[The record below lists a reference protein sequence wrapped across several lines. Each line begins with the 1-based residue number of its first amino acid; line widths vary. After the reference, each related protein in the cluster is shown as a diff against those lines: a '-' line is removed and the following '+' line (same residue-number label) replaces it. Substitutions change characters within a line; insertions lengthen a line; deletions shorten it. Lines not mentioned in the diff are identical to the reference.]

1 MESEGEDATGAITS
15 KSKLRGKIKSLS
27 GVDIL
32 TDTGAYK
39 STYKILLEISR
50 VWKDMSDIDQAAL
63 LEIIAGKTR
72 SNTAAAILSNTVDLE
87 NAYVDAL
94 NAEGSALEENYKYL
108 NSIQGKLD
116 QFTNAVQTM
125 WKNTLDDDVI
135 KGFVELG
142 TSIVNTI
149 DNIGL
154 LKTILIAL
162 ISIKFIP
169 WLLTAIT
176 GVGNFGNAL
185 KSLLVQLTYIA
196 GTKQTLSS
204 FFAQTATG
212 AMNAAGGVSTFGAYL
227 KAAGTTLKAF
237 VKTPLG
243 WFTIA
248 AAVIGVVITVVDQLN
263 TSFDEQVEKLNKAR
277 DEYQES
283 KNTLE
288 SLNNELET
296 TKNKIEEL
304 QNLGTLTI
312 TEKEELKQLKEYNSE
327 LERRIQLSERAQAS
341 EQRELAKEA
350 VETYDKLPTTE
361 ILNTDKN
368 PYKNHF
374 NTFSPGYID
383 ANGWKNY
390 LDTYGQ
396 IEGADLLYLNSLYDE
411 VLKIKDEYI
420 KSIEDDNLKLKF
432 LRPLLSED
440 ELNELSDS
448 DKKVI
453 ISDEW
458 DETDVQNA
466 ISGVRDVLE
475 DIKSESFKLISDD
488 ESGYQ
493 ALLNDMSPRYEQII
507 ATNEKLWSDSDKKI
521 VETYTAIEEKIK
533 SIWMKYDPSEWIK
546 LSADEIWNEDS
557 FNDIYKQLPDLVQ
570 DGVLN
575 EAELRKKFG
584 NSVVNALVAACEDKG
599 ILLSDLLNDI
609 IAEAAREVGN
619 EDVNENKITDTLS
632 SITILENAFNSL
644 GDAVK
649 EFKEDGTASV
659 STLKSLSELFS
670 DVDGFEELYEVL
682 ATGEGNVEESITN
695 VANAYVAQRD
705 LLSDLSEE
713 ELQIMVARLES
724 LGVINA
730 QEILLNRQTLQQ
742 ELDDK
747 LQGYNIDLSAYS
759 TVEQAKEAIANA
771 ATMNICSAVADMET
785 ELQQQYGIN
794 LSDFVSTEEAKV
806 TAAKKAAKEI
816 AKANK
821 EAALSD
827 LSKNTELTDRQYLE
841 QQAKVESDYRNTLN
855 SIDSIDSNLRQVVD
869 SVSSTLDSYY
879 NQSFKFD
886 FSGNK
891 VGIGRDYK
899 DIISDKNAKSALE
912 KLKKKYENKI
922 SLLEAQ
928 QTYLENEI
936 SRLEASDQQVSRDL
950 YDEQIKL
957 EQQKLKL
964 YEEERKEL
972 LAQMSTV
979 AKDSDEWHEYAQSIW
994 EVEHAIQ
1001 ETTISIVE
1009 LQKKIA
1015 QLYIDVFNKIE
1026 EAYGREQ
1033 SLHDKRI
1040 QYLEDEIELLK
1051 LRNEYA
1057 TISPETYNQLNAEE
1071 DAKIQSSKNEVERL
1085 KALLQKGIDENGQ
1098 ILTEEQIYDML
1109 ETIYEKEADIRQ
1121 SEITKAQNEQN
1132 KKQAYL
1138 DRFNNTSE
1146 AYDNLTNV
1154 YQENYDNA
1162 EYYKKYADLYGISI
1176 PKEILDYQTSQLEQQ
1191 VQVTLNKKAELERQL
1206 AEAIASGD
1214 IQVGDSQ
1221 WLEMVNAIN
1230 DCTSA
1235 ANEFQYQIAE
1245 VAQEINAL
1253 SVKKFNDIKDAFSNV
1268 NDVFNDRQSYIEEY
1282 MNYLEALGI
1291 TVPAEMYEE
1300 LIANEKQRQVSNMAS
1315 IERLR
1320 NQLAEMEANGYTAE
1334 DDEWVQAQ
1342 ADIRALEKEVLA
1354 SETAMTQ
1361 WNKTIQEMSFEKF
1374 DEFLK
1379 RIQDVC
1385 DELENVYGLI
1395 SDEDVA
1401 LEDGSWT
1408 EEGIMSLGLM
1418 TQKMAIAKEQ
1428 AAEYAKEIEKLNEEY
1443 KKGNMSEQDYYNR
1456 LMELKNGQ
1464 WESINAYKDAKD
1476 AIIDINE
1483 ARIDMIEQGI
1493 QKEIDAYTELID
1505 LKKKELDAERD
1516 LYNFRK
1522 DIKSQGKDIA
1532 TLERKIAAM
1541 SGSTDAAT
1549 IAQRS
1554 KLEAQLRE
1562 ARESL
1567 NDTYYNHAIDSQN
1580 SAYDD
1585 ELDSY
1590 TKSKEDYVEKLRET
1604 LENVEQVVAD
1614 SMAQVLINADSILT
1628 GLNDVS
1634 SEYGITLS
1642 DYLMLPWQNAATQAT
1657 AYKESGILDL
1667 ADFTEQT
1674 GIYSG
1679 IITEQINE
1687 LFGNGSLAAGLFQTN
1702 VEGVV
1707 ESIKVTVN
1715 EATSPLTSDLQLPW
1729 ETVKDYAQNTFAPEV
1744 MYALQSVA
1752 DDASGKKEQLTNDLI
1767 TAFQEG
1773 VNNAEEFNQTV
1784 INALNDVISKSDEF
1798 ADVVPPNVTA
1808 PSDDPWNL
1816 WSNNIQS
1823 LIQDI
1828 INKANNAV
1836 DAINEMNAAASNA
1849 QYVVSTISGTG
1860 GSGSASSGSGT
1871 SNSSS
1876 QSSTKETPKKEI
1888 PRTGQPSES
1897 DVKALQ
1903 NVLNSLFS
1911 AGLTVDGKYG
1921 NATKSAVMRAQRTMY
1936 NYGIESMKS
1945 QDGLYG
1951 YSTRAAMVSYINSKI
1966 NALREQGG
1974 SSAIGQ
1980 GIKRYNTIKNML
1992 PKAFYAKGTLGVEQ
2006 DQWAITDEPQYGD
2019 ELVLI
2024 PSKNGNL
2031 SYMRKGTSVVPANLT
2046 KKLIEIAQSQTGEI
2060 GNNLIKVSIPNVAVN
2075 NNIEL
2080 SFDTLLRVEN
2090 ATQEAIPELKK
2101 LVQEQ
2106 LDIFS
2111 RKLNYGIKRVGG
2123 VK

>member
-1 MESEGEDATGAITS
+1 MN
-15 KSKLRGKIKSLS
+15 L
-27 GVDIL
+27 
-32 TDTGAYK
+32 
-39 STYKILLEISR
+39 
-50 VWKDMSDIDQAAL
+50 
-63 LEIIAGKTR
+63 KTR

-108 NSIQGKLD
+108 NSIQGKID

-125 WKNTLDDDVI
+125 WKNTLDDDII

-142 TSIVNTI
+142 TKLIELIDKIGLVKSALLALGISKIVPWFLKGATGADTFGLALKTLAFGADAASLSSFKLVTNFVKLFAETTKGIPAMVSFGYQMQGLTGAASQLGKGISMAWAAIPGVGKIMLIAAAIGAVVAVVDHFTTSAKEAAEAAEEALTTYQNAQDTLQSHKQTIESISDDYEKLSKGVDEFGNNVSLSTDEYERYNEVVNQIADMFPQMVTGYTDEGNAI
-149 DNIGL
+149 IALRGNVEELTKAYEEEARAARDAIISKQDNVFKDFKNKTTSKDGFFKWNDNIGYADYIKVIKAYIEQEKGNTEAVTNVANEL
-154 LKTILIAL
+154 GEDVFGLGLSRLKEDLGYDASSPSWES
-162 ISIKFIP
+162 SI
-169 WLLTAIT
+169 
-176 GVGNFGNAL
+176 
-185 KSLLVQLTYIA
+185 
-196 GTKQTLSS
+196 
-204 FFAQTATG
+204 
-212 AMNAAGGVSTFGAYL
+212 
-227 KAAGTTLKAF
+227 
-237 VKTPLG
+237 
-243 WFTIA
+243 
-248 AAVIGVVITVVDQLN
+248 
-263 TSFDEQVEKLNKAR
+263 
-277 DEYQES
+277 
-283 KNTLE
+283 E
-288 SLNNELET
+288 SLNALLRNTQAEAKTAASSVRTILNAYLGQDFDYAKLSDKAKNIAQNIISTFDTEFYAQFNSASEMEAWVTENLVKPLQNTGNLSEFELAFNFQTKFNNNEISTSEYQKAIDDFLNALQELGFSEDIVKSVKILFNVEDLSPKIESAKELLEDDDKDKVSAL
-296 TKNKIEEL
+296 TKEDLDIIDKYKSRLKIDDDTLYSWDELKQKIEEL
-304 QNLGTLTI
+304 
-312 TEKEELKQLKEYNSE
+312 K
-327 LERRIQLSERAQAS
+327 A
-341 EQRELAKEA
+341 
-350 VETYDKLPTTE
+350 
-361 ILNTDKN
+361 
-368 PYKNHF
+368 
-374 NTFSPGYID
+374 
-383 ANGWKNY
+383 
-390 LDTYGQ
+390 LDT
-396 IEGADLLYLNSLYDE
+396 
-411 VLKIKDEYI
+411 
-420 KSIEDDNLKLKF
+420 
-432 LRPLLSED
+432 P
-440 ELNELSDS
+440 
-448 DKKVI
+448 
-453 ISDEW
+453 
-458 DETDVQNA
+458 ET
-466 ISGVRDVLE
+466 S
-475 DIKSESFKLISDD
+475 
-488 ESGYQ
+488 
-493 ALLNDMSPRYEQII
+493 
-507 ATNEKLWSDSDKKI
+507 
-521 VETYTAIEEKIK
+521 
-533 SIWMKYDPSEWIK
+533 
-546 LSADEIWNEDS
+546 
-557 FNDIYKQLPDLVQ
+557 
-570 DGVLN
+570 
-575 EAELRKKFG
+575 
-584 NSVVNALVAACEDKG
+584 
-599 ILLSDLLNDI
+599 
-609 IAEAAREVGN
+609 
-619 EDVNENKITDTLS
+619 ITDTLS
-632 SITILENAFNSL
+632 SITALENAFNSL

-670 DVDGFEELYEVL
+670 DVDGFEELYKVL
-682 ATGEGNVEESITN
+682 ATGEGNIEESITN
-695 VANAYVAQRD
+695 VANAYIAQKN
-705 LLSDLSEE
+705 LLSDLTDE

-730 QEILLNRQTLQQ
+730 QEILLHRQTLQQ
-742 ELDDK
+742 ELDEK

-771 ATMNICSAVADMET
+771 ATINICSAVADMET
-785 ELQQQYGIN
+785 ELREKYGVN

-806 TAAKKAAKEI
+806 VAAKKAAKEI

-821 EAALSD
+821 ETALSN
-827 LSKNTELTDRQYLE
+827 LSKDTELTDREYLDK
-841 QQAKVESDYRNTLN
+841 QAEIESDYRNTIS
-855 SIDSIDSNLRQVVD
+855 SIDSISTNVGKVVD
-869 SVSSTLDSYY
+869 SVASTLDSYY
-879 NQSFKFD
+879 NKTFKFD

-891 VGIGRDYK
+891 IGIGRDYADK
-899 DIISDKNAKSALE
+899 ITDKNSKDSDSALE
-912 KLKKKYENKI
+912 KLKKKYENQI
-922 SLLEAQ
+922 SLLENQ
-928 QTYLENEI
+928 KTYIENEI
-936 SRLEASDQQVSRDL
+936 SRLEAEDKQISRNL
-950 YDEQIKL
+950 YEEQIKL
-957 EQQKLKL
+957 ERQKLAL
-964 YEEERKEL
+964 YEKEREEL

-979 AKDSDEWHEYAQSIW
+979 AKNSDNWYEYAEAVWS
-994 EVEHAIQ
+994 VEHAIQ

-1009 LQKKIA
+1009 LQKQIA

-1026 EAYGREQ
+1026 EAYSREQ

-1154 YQENYDNA
+1154 YQGNYDNA

-1253 SVKKFNDIKDAFSNV
+1253 SVEKFNDIRDAFSNV

-1300 LIANEKQRQVSNMAS
+1300 LIANEKQRQASNMAS

-1354 SETAMTQ
+1354 SETAMAQ

-1443 KKGNMSEQDYYNR
+1443 KNGNMSEQDYYDR

-1483 ARIDMIEQGI
+1483 ARIDMIEQGV

-1522 DIKSQGKDIA
+1522 DIKSQTKDIA

-1567 NDTYYNHAIDSQN
+1567 SDTFYSHAIDSQN

-1642 DYLMLPWQNAATQAT
+1642 DYLMIPWQNAATQAT

-1687 LFGNGSLAAGLFQTN
+1687 LFGNGSLAAGLFQTS

-1784 INALNDVISKSDEF
+1784 IDALNDVISKSDEF

-1836 DAINEMNAAASNA
+1836 NAINEMNAAASNA
-1849 QYVVSTISGTG
+1849 QYVSSTISGTG
-1860 GSGSASSGSGT
+1860 GSGT
-1871 SNSSS
+1871 RNNSS
-1876 QSSTKETPKKEI
+1876 QSSTKETTKKEFS
-1888 PRTGQPSES
+1888 RYRQPSES

-1921 NATKSAVMRAQRTMY
+1921 SATKSAVMRAQRTMY

-1951 YSTRAAMVSYINSKI
+1951 DSTRVAMVSYINSKI

-2024 PSKNGNL
+2024 PNKNGNL
-2031 SYMRKGTSVVPANLT
+2031 SYMRKGTSVVPADLT
-2046 KKLIEIAQSQTGEI
+2046 KKIIDIAQSQTSEL
-2060 GNNLIKVSIPNVAVN
+2060 GNNLIKVSIPSVDVN

-2080 SFDTLLRVEN
+2080 TFDTLLRVEN
-2090 ATQEAIPELKK
+2090 ATQETIPELKK

>member
-1 MESEGEDATGAITS
+1 MN
-15 KSKLRGKIKSLS
+15 L
-27 GVDIL
+27 
-32 TDTGAYK
+32 
-39 STYKILLEISR
+39 
-50 VWKDMSDIDQAAL
+50 
-63 LEIIAGKTR
+63 KTR

-94 NAEGSALEENYKYL
+94 DAEGSAYAENEKYL

-125 WKNTLDDDVI
+125 WSNTLDDGLI
-135 KGFVELG
+135 KGFVALG
-142 TSIVNTI
+142 TELIKLI
-149 DNIGL
+149 DNLGLIKALVMAIGTYNINKYFGKSSFGDSVKNNSVIDTAL
-154 LKTILIAL
+154 SKHLVDLRKEASGLQSDLANAQEKLNNILSQGETGEFREEFDNVSQKVDDLNAKIKKNGEEINKTEIELQNYQQTTQQTGITASGVWGKITSGAKAAGKAIA
-162 ISIKFIP
+162 SVAKSM
-169 WLLTAIT
+169 LTMVAIT
-176 GVGNFGNAL
+176 TALELLAKGVEWIVSSLDDTSESAEEAQEKLDELTSELSGCESEL
-185 KSLLVQLTYIA
+185 KSL
-196 GTKQTLSS
+196 
-204 FFAQTATG
+204 
-212 AMNAAGGVSTFGAYL
+212 
-227 KAAGTTLKAF
+227 
-237 VKTPLG
+237 
-243 WFTIA
+243 
-248 AAVIGVVITVVDQLN
+248 
-263 TSFDEQVEKLNKAR
+263 
-277 DEYQES
+277 ES
-283 KNTLE
+283 ELKNT
-288 SLNNELET
+288 NE
-296 TKNKIEEL
+296 KIEEL
-304 QNLGTLTI
+304 MSQGTLSF
-312 TEKEELKQLKEYNSE
+312 TEQEE
-327 LERRIQLSERAQAS
+327 LERLQSISAELERQITLKQTLQGSLQKGANAAAVNATNKHLDTSFYSEKSKSERQKEAEETGETIGQAAGFAAGAALFAGAGAIGAKIGGTVGSLLGPLGTAAGLMIGAGIGTLIGGFVGKATASKNAGNEYDSEETVDEALANMEEARAKLIKSRDEALKAYTEDPSDKDAAEKYQEAEEALNNYDATMAKHISQIQVNYNAMDWDTAS
-341 EQRELAKEA
+341 ESQKEFMREQVDLLDKYNITMGGENAKSNAIARIFGDEA
-350 VETYDKLPTTE
+350 
-361 ILNTDKN
+361 
-368 PYKNHF
+368 
-374 NTFSPGYID
+374 S
-383 ANGWKNY
+383 
-390 LDTYGQ
+390 
-396 IEGADLLYLNSLYDE
+396 ADLKKIKKEIEDTVESGENVNLKDIFGDDKSYSSFVERLEEMGLNVQDVINYFND
-411 VLKIKDEYI
+411 LKIAKDEAI
-420 KSIEDDNLKLKF
+420 DD
-432 LRPLLSED
+432 
-440 ELNELSDS
+440 
-448 DKKVI
+448 
-453 ISDEW
+453 
-458 DETDVQNA
+458 
-466 ISGVRDVLE
+466 
-475 DIKSESFKLISDD
+475 
-488 ESGYQ
+488 
-493 ALLNDMSPRYEQII
+493 
-507 ATNEKLWSDSDKKI
+507 
-521 VETYTAIEEKIK
+521 
-533 SIWMKYDPSEWIK
+533 
-546 LSADEIWNEDS
+546 
-557 FNDIYKQLPDLVQ
+557 
-570 DGVLN
+570 
-575 EAELRKKFG
+575 
-584 NSVVNALVAACEDKG
+584 
-599 ILLSDLLNDI
+599 
-609 IAEAAREVGN
+609 
-619 EDVNENKITDTLS
+619 S
-632 SITILENAFNSL
+632 SITDSITEISALESAFNSL

-670 DVDGFEELYEVL
+670 DVDGFEELYKVL
-682 ATGEGNVEESITN
+682 ATGEGNIEEAVTN
-695 VANAYVAQRD
+695 VANAYIAQKN
-705 LLSDLSEE
+705 LLSDLTDE

-730 QEILLNRQTLQQ
+730 QEILLHRQTLQQ
-742 ELDDK
+742 ELDEK

-771 ATMNICSAVADMET
+771 ATINICSAVADMET
-785 ELQQQYGIN
+785 ELREKYGVN

-806 TAAKKAAKEI
+806 AAAKKAAKEI

-821 EAALSD
+821 ETALSN
-827 LSKNTELTDRQYLE
+827 LSKDTELTDREYLD
-841 QQAKVESDYRNTLN
+841 QQAKIESDYRNTIS
-855 SIDSIDSNLRQVVD
+855 SIDSISTNVGKVVD
-869 SVSSTLDSYY
+869 SVASTLDSYY
-879 NQSFKFD
+879 NKTFKFD

-891 VGIGRDYK
+891 IGIGRDYA
-899 DIISDKNAKSALE
+899 DEITDKNSKDSKSALE
-912 KLKKKYENKI
+912 KLKKKYENQI
-922 SLLEAQ
+922 SLLENQ
-928 QTYLENEI
+928 KTYIENEI
-936 SRLEASDQQVSRDL
+936 SRLEAEDKQVSRNL
-950 YDEQIKL
+950 YEEQIKL
-957 EQQKLKL
+957 EQQKLAL
-964 YEEERKEL
+964 YEKEREEL

-979 AKDSDEWHEYAQSIW
+979 AKNSDSWYEYAEAIW
-994 EVEHAIQ
+994 ECEHAIQ

-1009 LQKKIA
+1009 LQKQIA

-1026 EAYGREQ
+1026 EAYSREQ

-1146 AYDNLTNV
+1146 AYDNLGNV
-1154 YQENYDNA
+1154 YQGNYDNA

-1235 ANEFQYQIAE
+1235 ANEFQYQMAE

-1253 SVKKFNDIKDAFSNV
+1253 SVEKFNDIKDAFSNV

-1300 LIANEKQRQVSNMAS
+1300 LIANEKQRQASNMAS

-1354 SETAMTQ
+1354 SETAMAQ

-1443 KKGNMSEQDYYNR
+1443 KNGNMSEQDYYNR

-1522 DIKSQGKDIA
+1522 DIKSQTKDIA

-1567 NDTYYNHAIDSQN
+1567 SDTFYSHAIDSQN
-1580 SAYDD
+1580 AAYDD

-1590 TKSKEDYVEKLRET
+1590 TKSKEDYVEQLREA

-1679 IITEQINE
+1679 MITEQINE
-1687 LFGNGSLAAGLFQTN
+1687 LFGNGSLAAGLFQTS

-1715 EATSPLTSDLQLPW
+1715 EATSPLTSNLQLPW

-1773 VNNAEEFNQTV
+1773 VNNAEEFNQAV
-1784 INALNDVISKSDEF
+1784 IDALNDVISKSDEF
-1798 ADVVPPNVTA
+1798 ADVVPSNVTA

-1828 INKANNAV
+1828 INKANSAV

-1849 QYVVSTISGTG
+1849 QSAANVINNTSGRG
-1860 GSGSASSGSGT
+1860 NSGSSGKT
-1871 SNSSS
+1871 TTS
-1876 QSSTKETPKKEI
+1876 QSKSTQKSTTKKKEEAKKKTKYYKYLKVNGDYYYECGSDASGKNYSGHYLKRSTKI
-1888 PRTGQPSES
+1888 PYTAKLMASANE
-1897 DVKALQ
+1897 VLYYKAGSKMLA
-1903 NVLNSLFS
+1903 FS
-1911 AGLTVDGKYG
+1911 AFKHPVVY
-1921 NATKSAVMRAQRTMY
+1921 AKS
-1936 NYGIESMKS
+1936 
-1945 QDGLYG
+1945 G
-1951 YSTRAAMVSYINSKI
+1951 YV
-1966 NALREQGG
+1966 EE
-1974 SSAIGQ
+1974 
-1980 GIKRYNTIKNML
+1980 
-1992 PKAFYAKGTLGVEQ
+1992 YAKGTLGTKQ

-2024 PSKNGNL
+2024 PNKNGNL
-2031 SYMRKGTSVVPANLT
+2031 SYMRKGTSVVPADLT
-2046 KKLIEIAQSQTGEI
+2046 KKIIDIAQSQTSEL
-2060 GNNLIKVSIPNVAVN
+2060 GNNLIKVSIPSVDVN

-2080 SFDTLLRVEN
+2080 TFDTLLRVEN
-2090 ATQEAIPELKK
+2090 ATQETIPELKK

-2123 VK
+2123 IK